1 MVAWTLVF
9 HIIGLVFWLGSL
21 LVVTQILAIHTEE
34 TTPEMHVTLGR
45 LESKLLEG
53 FAHPGA
59 ALMVITGFLLVSHDP
74 NYLREHW
81 FHAKLLLVVILVAL
95 DLVVTFRARA
105 FQEGKIELSRR
116 ECMALHGAISLV
128 FFAILILV
136 LIKPFGL
143 PRRHAQ
149 LRGTG
154 DPITMVCLRHA
165 GQWSVAI
172 LPISEALLQKQE
184 GL

>member
-34 TTPEMHVTLGR
+34 TSPETRVTLER
-45 LESKLLEG
+45 LEMKLLKG
-53 FAHPGA
+53 LAHPGA
-59 ALMVITGFLLVSHDP
+59 AMMVITGFLLVFQDP
-74 NYLREHW
+74 LYLREHW
-81 FHAKLLLVVILVAL
+81 LHGKLLLVIILVAL
-95 DLVVTFRARA
+95 DLRVAFRARA

-143 PRRHAQ
+143 HRRQAQ
-149 LRGTG
+149 TG
-154 DPITMVCLRHA
+154 RA
-165 GQWSVAI
+165 GNAVTS
-172 LPISEALLQKQE
+172 
-184 GL
+184 GLSSFNKGG

>member
-21 LVVTQILAIHTEE
+21 LVVTQVLAIHTEE
-34 TTPEMHVTLGR
+34 TSPETRATLGR
-45 LESKLLEG
+45 LESKLLKG
-53 FAHPGA
+53 LAHPGA
-59 ALMVITGFLLVSHDP
+59 ALMVITGTILLSLDP

-81 FHAKLLLVVILVAL
+81 LHAKLLLVIILVAL
-95 DLVVTFRARA
+95 DLRVTFRVRE

-128 FFAILILV
+128 FFGILILV
-136 LIKPFGL
+136 LVKPFGL
-143 PRRHAQ
+143 HRRQAQ
-149 LRGTG
+149 LEVTG
-154 DPITMVCLRHA
+154 DPITKACLRHA
-165 GQWSVAI
+165 GDWPVAI
-172 LPISEALLQKQE
+172 LPASEAALEKQE